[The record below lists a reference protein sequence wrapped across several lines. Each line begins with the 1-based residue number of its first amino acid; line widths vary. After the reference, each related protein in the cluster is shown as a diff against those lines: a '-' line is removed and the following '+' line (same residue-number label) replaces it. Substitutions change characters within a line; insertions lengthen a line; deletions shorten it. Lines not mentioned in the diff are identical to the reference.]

1 MLNYVR
7 GMQVSFYGAAREVT
21 GSCYLVE
28 TAQTRV
34 LVDCGMFQ
42 GTAFADAKNFR
53 DFDFKPADIDAVI
66 VTHAH
71 LDHVGRLPRLAKYGF
86 NGTIYST
93 PPTAELAHLVLDD
106 AEQIMQDDF
115 RREYR
120 PMLYERED
128 VDKVVSLF
136 EGVDY
141 AQRVKIGDMSFRFRD
156 AGHIMGSAFVEL
168 EAEGKKICFSGDLG
182 NMPDPIL
189 KPTAQMGECDYL
201 IIEST
206 YGNRLHEEMDTR
218 ELSLKTA
225 ITRTVKANGVLVI
238 PAFAIERTQLLLFEL
253 NHLVENRLVPAV
265 DVYLDSP
272 LAIKTSEVMCEFP
285 QYYNQKSLSQVKCG
299 EDLFDFPGLHKS
311 LTRDESKLIN
321 EAPRPKVII
330 AGSGMMNG
338 GRIQHHLVRYLSD
351 KRSTVLIIGYQAQGT
366 LGRRLY
372 TGDKRVECLGE
383 RIEVKADIMS
393 IGSYSAHADQR
404 QLLEWVHGATKLPG
418 KILCTHGEEDASAAL
433 ATRLTEI
440 FHLPTEVPRYGERI
454 II

>member
-1 MLNYVR
+1 
-7 GMQVSFYGAAREVT
+7 MQVSFYGAAREVT

-28 TAQTRV
+28 TARTRV

-71 LDHVGRLPRLAKYGF
+71 LDHVGRLPRLVKYGF
-86 NGTIYST
+86 NGKIYST

-141 AQRVKIGDMSFRFRD
+141 AQRVKIGDLSFRFRD

-225 ITRTVKANGVLVI
+225 ITRTVKANGVLII

-272 LAIKTSEVMCEFP
+272 LAIKTSDVMCEFP

-299 EDLFDFPGLHKS
+299 EDLFDFPGLRKT

-321 EAPRPKVII
+321 DAPRPKVII

-372 TGDKRVECLGE
+372 TGEKKVECLGE
-383 RIEVKADIMS
+383 RIEVKADIVS

-440 FHLPTEVPRYGERI
+440 FHIPTEVPRYGERI